1 MNRQQLYIVFG
12 LVVIWYYM
20 RKIQAANALM
30 VRYLLP
36 QNIRINTGAVYWN
49 QPVVITNPT
58 GTPINLDRYN
68 MRVDL
73 ENYPIGTA
81 YGTARTAI
89 RAGGETTI
97 MANVMIPID
106 ALISVIPSLLN
117 AGQSIDVRFIGH
129 IFAELITVPVNT
141 EIKVPIP
148 KLFKL

>member
-1 MNRQQLYIVFG
+1 
-12 LVVIWYYM
+12 M